1 MRVDI
6 ARTDP
11 RRAVASVAPQRSG
24 RASAPPTSRRDRGAS
39 SARRASRASAS
50 RARARAGD
58 ELELDAAR
66 RVVLGFGSAG
76 LDFIARLDVPGFVE
90 PDGKYR
96 ASELR
101 ACGGGNAANGLTA
114 AARLGCE
121 CFLVTKLGVDGN
133 GRAIADELERDG
145 VRMKH
150 AIWGGDKSPFT
161 YILVTRSADGEA
173 SRCCVHTPGDALRE
187 EEMTTSRANEILDDV
202 RPNVVYFDGRLTEGA
217 IVVAREARRRPGTR
231 VLVEAER
238 LRENLDQ
245 LLEHADVVCTSK
257 TYPQIRFPECA
268 SLGDA
273 MLRVMGTLAPR
284 ADVMVTT
291 LGARG
296 SVGLVRDRDGAV
308 PDVVD
313 SLDAVLERLERS
325 VRERTSSSE
334 GEVPGES
341 VASEAFIA
349 TDSRGECAFALRAIF
364 TPAKALKD
372 EQVVDT
378 TGAGDAFIGTM
389 AMSACS
395 EDFNVAETM
404 RLGSFV
410 AATKCQGLGARSAL
424 PRGED
429 IPSTLTAP
437 LRAPTRRAALLSVI
451 FGGLLA
457 LFAKEEASATTNDSK
472 ELIELFNRAMQATT
486 YEESEAAWTRA
497 IEMTEPAS
505 RARSAALSNRG
516 TLRLQYSDWMGAVAD
531 LQESVDGDGDNP
543 DPLALNNLGNALG
556 ALGRWDEAMSAY
568 LEASRTEDMRE
579 IALANYALAAFQI
592 KKEDLAMSTLR
603 KVLRRDP
610 EFLDARAALSAFLW
624 ATGDFDAAESEWTFL
639 CKSGRGFGAQRSAE
653 EKRDAGALAYGFE
666 LFTQSAAQIVAEL
679 DGGVKEAG
687 LDTPCRLYKTTDVV
701 ANRWPPRCTA
711 ALDAF
716 LRVRRDG
723 QALDYDGE
731 VKTFDFN

>member
-1 MRVDI
+1 MRVHI
-6 ARTDP
+6 P
-11 RRAVASVAPQRSG
+11 RASPRAAPSLVAPPRPD
-24 RASAPPTSRRDRGAS
+24 RPLASARCASTPSVRRGAS
-39 SARRASRASAS
+39 TSESRAS
-50 RARARAGD
+50 RARARPRD
-58 ELELDAAR
+58 ELDAAP

-76 LDFIARLDVPGFVE
+76 LDVIARLDVPGFIE

-101 ACGGGNAANGLTA
+101 ACGGGNAANGSTSA
-114 AARLGCE
+114 SRLGARCY
-121 CFLVTKLGVDGN
+121 LVTKLGLDGN
-133 GRAIADELERDG
+133 GRSIADELERDG
-145 VRMKH
+145 VRTKH
-150 AIWGGDKSPFT
+150 VVWGGEKSPFT
-161 YILVTRSADGEA
+161 YILVTRSTGGDA
-173 SRCCVHTPGDALRE
+173 SRACVHTPGDALRE
-187 EEMTTSRANEILDDV
+187 EEMTPSRANAILDDV

-217 IVVAREARRRPGTR
+217 IVMAREARRRPGTR
-231 VLVEAER
+231 LLVEAER

-245 LLEHADVVCTSK
+245 LLAHADVVCTSK
-257 TYPQIRFPECA
+257 TYPRDRFPECA

-273 MLRVMGTLAPR
+273 MLRVMGTLAPS

-296 SVGLVRDRDGAV
+296 SVGLVRERGDAM
-308 PDVVD
+308 PDVAE

-325 VRERTSSSE
+325 ANERASANE
-334 GEVPGES
+334 DELPGES
-341 VASEAFIA
+341 VESEAFVA
-349 TDSRGECAFALRAIF
+349 LDSSGKRAFALRAIF
-364 TPAKALKD
+364 APAQRLKN
-372 EQVVDT
+372 EQIVDT

-389 AMSACS
+389 AMAACS

-410 AATKCQGLGARSAL
+410 AAAKCQGFGARSAL

-429 IPSTLTAP
+429 IPPTLAAP
-437 LRAPTRRAALLSVI
+437 LRAPTRRAAMLSVI
-451 FGGLLA
+451 FGGLLS
-457 LFAKEEASATTNDSK
+457 LFTRDEASAATSDSK
-472 ELIELFNRAMQATT
+472 ELTELFNRAMQAST

-497 IEMTEPAS
+497 IEITEPAS

-516 TLRLQYSDWMGAVAD
+516 TLRLQYSDWTGAVAD
-531 LQESVDGDGDNP
+531 LQASVDGDGNNP

-624 ATGDFDAAESEWTFL
+624 ATGDFDAAEAEWTFL